1 MGLRCA
7 APRALCIQHP
17 RRMQPSGTGW
27 GLHGLTAPGYQLW
40 SRREEREP
48 GVGHVGEELSPLQA
62 SPDTAG
68 ELGRE
73 GKGSRG
79 HRYLPL
85 SIKSSQSLPPCSFC
99 IINSPWGWNKLWA
112 RLDISLHLVSHQV
125 VLAGLQPVD
134 ELVNEC

>member
-1 MGLRCA
+1 MLGKSCL
-7 APRALCIQHP
+7 LCRHP
-17 RRMQPSGTGW
+17 QILLVSWEEKGKDPGDTGIF
-27 GLHGLTAPGYQLW
+27 
-40 SRREEREP
+40 
-48 GVGHVGEELSPLQA
+48 
-62 SPDTAG
+62 
-68 ELGRE
+68 
-73 GKGSRG
+73 
-79 HRYLPL
+79 L